1 MSTSSS
7 IRTAAVTASTPPP
20 ALATT
25 IPGGAP
31 RRQARARQDQPH
43 PTAWPKEDN
52 IMSTAKTPAAPAR
65 TARASRPRK
74 RTEEP
79 RPPRGRGDDGIHWDK
94 ANRCYVGTIS
104 LGHDPSGKRLRR
116 TVRGS
121 TTTEVKNK
129 LGELHDEL
137 KVGVRTP
144 ATYTIEQCVR
154 DWLGSL
160 TLDPVT
166 AATYCGQAEKWIYPM
181 IGKARLKDFKATDAD
196 RFFADLGKSL
206 SKRSLLMIRSTL
218 RRSIRRAQRHD
229 LISRN
234 VAELADLP
242 EGQPGRPSR
251 AMTQEQAGRLLATA
265 GGVRTRYTEVV
276 VVGQYK
282 HAAAHAAT
290 SEGILAC
297 GTKPRKGAPITPL
310 GSDLTQ
316 TTCRYCRSKTSMDG
330 ESDLVRLEALVVLA
344 ITLGLRPGELRALRW
359 DHLDLK
365 AGIIHVW
372 RSARR
377 GGDTKTPQ
385 SRRTLQLPQR
395 AVSALSAHRRRQ
407 AIERLA
413 AGFAWHDHGLVFC
426 HEDGT
431 PYDRD
436 ALNWR
441 FSKLTREAGL
451 GHWHAHEARH
461 TAVSIMS
468 SNGVPIQDIADTVGH
483 KSTTVTQAVY
493 RHVIVPAVKGGAAV
507 MDDVFGHEAQS
518 PSPLSLG

>member
-1 MSTSSS
+1 
-7 IRTAAVTASTPPP
+7 
-20 ALATT
+20 
-25 IPGGAP
+25 
-31 RRQARARQDQPH
+31 
-43 PTAWPKEDN
+43 
-52 IMSTAKTPAAPAR
+52 MSTAKTPANPAQATRAP
-65 TARASRPRK
+65 RPRAH
-74 RTEEP
+74 TEEP
-79 RPPRGRGDDGIHWDK
+79 RPPRSRGDDGIHWDK
-94 ANRCYVGTIS
+94 TNRCYVGTIS
-104 LGHDPSGKRLRR
+104 LGHDPSGKRQRR
-116 TVRGS
+116 TVRAPTVTG
-121 TTTEVKNK
+121 VKDK
-129 LGELHDEL
+129 LDKLHDEI
-137 KVGVRTP
+137 KAGIRTP

-166 AATYCGQAEKWIYPM
+166 TATYRGQAEKWIYPM
-181 IGKARLKDFKATDAD
+181 IGKAKLKDFKATDAE
-196 RFFADLGKSL
+196 RFFAELGKSL

-229 LISRN
+229 LIGRN

-242 EGQPGRPSR
+242 KGQPGRPSR
-251 AMTQEQAGRLLATA
+251 ALTQDQAHKLLATA
-265 GGVRTRYTEVV
+265 SGVRTRYVEVV
-276 VVGQYK
+276 AVGKYRR
-282 HAAAHAAT
+282 AAAHAAT
-290 SEGILAC
+290 SDGILAC
-297 GTKPRKGAPITPL
+297 GTKPRKGAPITRL
-310 GSDLTQ
+310 SADLNQ
-316 TTCRYCRSKTSMDG
+316 TTCLYCRSRIGLDDG
-330 ESDLVRLEALVVLA
+330 NGVGRLEALVVLG

-359 DHLDLK
+359 DHLDLN

-385 SRRTLQLPQR
+385 SRRTLRLPQR

-407 AIERLA
+407 AVERLA
-413 AGFAWHDHGLVFC
+413 AGSAWHDHGLVFC

-441 FSKLTREAGL
+441 FGKLTREAGL

-483 KSTTVTQAVY
+483 KSTSVTQAVY
-493 RHVIVPAVKGGAAV
+493 RHVIVPAIKGGAAV
-507 MDDVFGHEAQS
+507 MDEVFGPEAHS